1 MAHMIPRHRNLKQDE
16 EWVHSIE
23 DAIERATDLQK
34 MPVSD
39 MTSNEIRDLFKLTHD
54 PRQVFQLPE
63 DFLPDSREIDTMYTI
78 KSRYINY
85 IIHSPP
91 HCINMPHHNI

>member
-1 MAHMIPRHRNLKQDE
+1 MAHMIPRRRNLKQDE

-39 MTSNEIRDLFKLTHD
+39 MTSNEIRDPFKLTHA

-63 DFLPDSREIDTMYTI
+63 EDFLPVSREIDTIYTI
-78 KSRYINY
+78 KSRYINH
-85 IIHSPP
+85 IIH
-91 HCINMPHHNI
+91 